1 MELKDILDTHNS
13 LDENSGGQMK
23 NQEPDLLFSAN
34 QAITQ
39 AEILASIPS
48 KDVVDR
54 LISRYFSS
62 MDMAPGLLTLWIPL

>member
-1 MELKDILDTHNS
+1 
-13 LDENSGGQMK
+13 MK

-48 KDVVDR
+48 KEVVDR

-62 MDMAPGLLTLWIPL
+62 MDMAPGLLTLWILL